1 MTYFVPLMVVVT
13 IIGGKIMS
21 YLLYEKTEGADTVKQ
36 DKIGRNL
43 LLL

>member
-1 MTYFVPLMVVVT
+1 MTYFPPLTVVVT
-13 IIGGKIMS
+13 VIGGKIMS
-21 YLLYEKTEGADTVKQ
+21 YLLYEKTQGPDPVKQ